1 VSGRFTALLAI
12 IAAVFVALQ
21 VGLVH
26 SRRSEASALRQRLGD
41 VQARCAG
48 SELALRKDL
57 QAQRVRADWLQANLE
72 RSSGESERLRSELAA
87 ARKALELV
95 ELSGGA
101 APAPDGLPGA
111 ADGAPGA
118 LHVELVPSA
127 DLAHF
132 AARAANASGAAVEVL
147 EVSGLLWLGGRADGS
162 GYSAQGTR
170 LAAGDELELFDYGLF
185 GGEPQ
190 SVREGSE
197 TLRAALCFVWL
208 PAEDS
213 GEWLGTWWFEY
224 QPESGEML
232 LVRRD
237 AAPLAVGSTRGCDL
251 QAAAPPW

>member
-1 VSGRFTALLAI
+1 MSGRFVTLLAI
-12 IAAVFVALQ
+12 IAAVFVAMQ
-21 VGLVH
+21 VGLVR
-26 SRRSEASALRQRLGD
+26 SRRSEASELRQRLGD
-41 VQARCAG
+41 VQARCAS

-57 QAQRVRADWLQANLE
+57 QAQRVRNDWLQANLE
-72 RSSGESERLRSELAA
+72 RSSSESERLRGELAA
-87 ARKALELV
+87 ARQALGLV
-95 ELSGGA
+95 QLTGGA
-101 APAPDGLPGA
+101 PEPGDGSGA
-111 ADGAPGA
+111 DGGAPGT
-118 LHVELVPSA
+118 LRVELVPSA

-132 AARAANASGAAVEVL
+132 SARAGNASGAPIEVL
-147 EVSGLLWLGGRADGS
+147 EVSGLLWLSGRADGS

-185 GGEPQ
+185 GAEPQ
-190 SVREGSE
+190 RVREGLE

-237 AAPLAVGSTRGCDL
+237 AAPLASASRGCDL
-251 QAAAPPW
+251 ASAAPPW